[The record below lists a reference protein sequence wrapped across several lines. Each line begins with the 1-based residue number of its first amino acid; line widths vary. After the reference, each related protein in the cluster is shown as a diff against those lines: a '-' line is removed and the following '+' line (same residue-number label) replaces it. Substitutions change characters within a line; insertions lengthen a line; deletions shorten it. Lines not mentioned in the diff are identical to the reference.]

1 MTFIQ
6 LEFDLPDHLHEQF
19 IAELMDQDFYGFEQ
33 LDNKLVAF
41 IESPRY
47 NDTTREFIDQMVSFF
62 PDISYREIASIE
74 EKNWNEVWEQT
85 IQPQRIGPFLVKPT
99 WSKEKTRISEILL
112 EIDPKMAFGT
122 GYHETTRLMLK
133 QFPLIDFED
142 KAVMDAGTGT
152 GILAIASIKSGASQ
166 AVGFDV
172 DPWSDVNA
180 RENSIINQV
189 NDQVDIRFGGAE
201 VIKKSEHFD
210 ITLANINRNVII
222 DLIPFFVKKTKT
234 NGSILLTGL
243 LDRDELMIREK
254 LKDEPVDIVDL
265 RQEGDWIL
273 FQLLKYSE

>member
-62 PDISYREIASIE
+62 PDISYREIASIG

-99 WSKEKTRISEILL
+99 WSNEKTRISEILL